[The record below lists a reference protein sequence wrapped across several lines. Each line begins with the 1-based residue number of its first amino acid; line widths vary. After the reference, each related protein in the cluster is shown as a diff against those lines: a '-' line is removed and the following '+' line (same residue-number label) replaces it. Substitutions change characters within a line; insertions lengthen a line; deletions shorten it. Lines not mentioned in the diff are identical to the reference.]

1 MASTPEQKIQL
12 PARTADGIPAGDAG
26 TERGVNYCL
35 PDLLPEAMLL
45 TGIALGLRE
54 ALEPKRDEAAIMVE
68 APGEPPGDKALEVN
82 VDSTRPAESV
92 MVIRPWLLREEP

>member
-1 MASTPEQKIQL
+1 MVISD
-12 PARTADGIPAGDAG
+12 DGVELHFEEEG
-26 TERGVNYCL
+26 TELHTAL
-35 PDLLPEAMLL
+35 PGRLEAWRRRSVTGMLL

-54 ALEPKRDEAAIMVE
+54 ALEPKREEAAIMTE

-82 VDSTRPAESV
+82 VDSSRPAESV